1 MLCLLTY
8 VGAASASA
16 LTAYL
21 SISKASAAS
30 FTLSRTSP
38 RGPLFFWPSASP
50 LGLRPPKSGRPAP
63 NSPISSLSDC
73 GFQPERTETARDLTK
88 NPAVIE
94 DTYMAVGTKRQLK
107 DASRIIG
114 VLRMWYEAESGV
126 SLSVA
131 TGAVSLLTAEGS
143 PYPICTISKFTDS
156 GLRRPVFVPKIRR
169 WRRAGWYPRRPTHK
183 CWLAVTSVIRSGGP
197 PPAGPLQLQLRSPA
211 FPCRSISYPRAQ
223 SH

>member
-1 MLCLLTY
+1 MSETRFLPPFIPSKWRELRGL
-8 VGAASASA
+8 VEQVVLGVARVEGLAVEAAGGVANVA
-16 LTAYL
+16 PVPA
-21 SISKASAAS
+21 
-30 FTLSRTSP
+30 TLF
-38 RGPLFFWPSASP
+38 LPSASP

-94 DTYMAVGTKRQLK
+94 DTYTAVGTKRQLK

-131 TGAVSLLTAEGS
+131 TDL
-143 PYPICTISKFTDS
+143 KN
-156 GLRRPVFVPKIRR
+156 
-169 WRRAGWYPRRPTHK
+169 
-183 CWLAVTSVIRSGGP
+183 
-197 PPAGPLQLQLRSPA
+197 QLQRTPESPRSDA
-211 FPCRSISYPRAQ
+211 ELYNSVLVRRF
-223 SH
+223 